1 MDTPT
6 DLRVV
11 SERARAFLRDES
23 GQTAIEYGLIITV
36 IIVAAL
42 AGYKAMGNATV
53 NLFTNVA
60 NTAGKAM

>member
-6 DLRVV
+6 DLRGV
-11 SERARAFLRDES
+11 SDRMKALLRDES

-53 NLFTNVA
+53 NMFNNVA
-60 NTAGKAM
+60 NTAGKVL